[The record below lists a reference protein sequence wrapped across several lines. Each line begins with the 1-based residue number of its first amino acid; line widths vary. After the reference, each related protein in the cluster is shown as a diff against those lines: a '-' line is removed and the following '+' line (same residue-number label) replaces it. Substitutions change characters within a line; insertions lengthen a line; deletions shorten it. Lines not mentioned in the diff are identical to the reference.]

1 MHYQVALSFAS
12 EQRDYV
18 ERVAR
23 GLQSRGV
30 AVFYDDFEQVELWGN
45 DLVEELHEVFEH
57 RAAIAVMFISKAY
70 IKKVWPRHERRSILS
85 RAVQNRRSYVL
96 PVRFDDTAVPGLP
109 TSIGY
114 KRAEDFS
121 PEELAAIIGEKIG
134 ISRFQGKASDVPP
147 PPRMTAPTGEVV
159 FDYSNHNGRYVI
171 CSGTLEFETKWSKAS
186 NTMIYVYN
194 DPSSINGVALAKESA
209 SIAQVANAKT
219 LDYTSRTR
227 CPRLGEIVVIRNI
240 NGFYAA
246 IQVLEIKDDSR
257 GEGKDELRIRY
268 AIQSNGSDSFTEF
281 EGI

>member
-30 AVFYDDFEQVELWGN
+30 AVFYDDFEQVKLWGS
-45 DLVEELHEVFEH
+45 DLVEKLHGVFEH
-57 RAAIAVMFISKAY
+57 RADIAVTFISKAY
-70 IKKVWPRHERRSILS
+70 IKKAWPRHERQSILS
-85 RAVQNRRSYVL
+85 RAVQNGSNYVL

-109 TSIGY
+109 TSISY
-114 KRAEDFS
+114 KRAEDYS

-134 ISRFQGKASDVPP
+134 ISRFQGKASDLP

-159 FDYSNHNGRYVI
+159 FDYSSHNSRYVI

-186 NTMIYVYN
+186 NTRIYVYN
-194 DPSSINGVALAKESA
+194 DPLSINGVALAKESA

-219 LDYTSRTR
+219 LDYTSRVR
-227 CPRLGEIVVIRNI
+227 CPRLREIVVIRNI

-246 IQVLEIKDDSR
+246 MQVLEIKDDSR

-268 AIQSNGSDSFTEF
+268 AIQSNGSDNFAEF